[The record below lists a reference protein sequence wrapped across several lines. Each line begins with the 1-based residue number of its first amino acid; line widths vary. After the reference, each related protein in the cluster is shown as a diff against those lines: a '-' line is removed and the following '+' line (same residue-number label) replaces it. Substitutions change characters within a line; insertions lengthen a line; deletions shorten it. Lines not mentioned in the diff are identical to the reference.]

1 MPNADDLNKRPL
13 GDTVMAKQMHDTPM
27 LDQLESGPWPSFVTG
42 LKRLAKDNDM
52 VVDLLGQ
59 LEASYETRKGY
70 WKGGTVGVIGY
81 GGGIIPRFTELKGDD
96 NKPLFPAAA
105 EFHTLRV
112 MPPPGMHYDTNTIR
126 KLCDIWEKYGSGLIA
141 FHGQSGDIMFQ
152 GCSTDNVQ
160 PAFDEI
166 NEMGFDL
173 GGAGPA
179 VRTGMSCV
187 GAARCEN
194 SCFDEGRTMR
204 MLVNNALDDMHRPAL
219 PYKFK
224 YKVSGCPNDCMN
236 SVQRADLAT
245 IGTWRDDMK
254 VDQGEVKKFV
264 EARGRKYVID
274 NVITRCPT
282 QALSLN
288 DDDTL
293 SVDNPSCVRC
303 MHCINVM
310 NKALSPGDDK
320 GVTLLCGGKRTLK
333 IGDLLGTV
341 IVPFMKLE
349 SDEDFE
355 RLEELATE
363 ILDFFA
369 ENALEHERTGEMIER
384 IGLVNFLD
392 GIGLE
397 IDPNM
402 IERPRTNP
410 YVRMDGWEE
419 EAAKWADKAAKWD
432 DKAAKWADKA
442 AQ

>member
-1 MPNADDLNKRPL
+1 
-13 GDTVMAKQMHDTPM
+13 MAKPMHDTPM

-42 LKRLAKDNDM
+42 LKRLANDNDM
-52 VVDLLGQ
+52 MVDLLGQ
-59 LEASYETRKGY
+59 LETSYQTRKGY

-81 GGGIIPRFTELKGDD
+81 GGGIIPRFTELKNDEGQ
-96 NKPLFPAAA
+96 PVFPEAA

-112 MPPPGMHYDTNTIR
+112 MPPPGMHYDTDTMR
-126 KLCDIWEKYGSGLIA
+126 KMCDIWEEYGSGLIA

-152 GCSTDNVQ
+152 GCTTDNVQ
-160 PAFDEI
+160 PAFDAI
-166 NEMGFDL
+166 NELGFDL

-187 GAARCEN
+187 GAARCEH

-254 VDQGEVKKFV
+254 VDQAEVKKYV
-264 EARGRKYVID
+264 EERGRKYIID

-293 SVDNPSCVRC
+293 AVDNKNCVRC

-310 NKALSPGDDK
+310 TKALAPGDDK

-333 IGDLLGTV
+333 IGDLMGTV

-355 RLEELATE
+355 KLGELATE

-384 IGLVNFLD
+384 IGLVNFLE

-402 IERPRTNP
+402 IERPRMNP
-410 YVRMDGWEE
+410 YVRTDGWDD
-419 EAAKWADKAAKWD
+419 EAAKWEERQ
-432 DKAAKWADKA
+432 A